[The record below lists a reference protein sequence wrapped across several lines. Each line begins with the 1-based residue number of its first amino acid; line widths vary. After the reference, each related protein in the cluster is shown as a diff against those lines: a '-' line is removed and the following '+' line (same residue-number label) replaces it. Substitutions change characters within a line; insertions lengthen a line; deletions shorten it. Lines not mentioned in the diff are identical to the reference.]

1 MKKTMCIWMVLSLI
15 GCTTTTFKTV
25 EHLEVSL
32 PDIIVVGETYR
43 FTTNSSGVFKMKV
56 IEVSAKKVVGTLESG
71 YSPTINAAD
80 ILSIEVETIDD
91 GQTTLAIIGGT
102 TLVAVAAV
110 VAAAVVLAAA
120 VVVIVAGVA
129 E

>member
-1 MKKTMCIWMVLSLI
+1 MKKIMCIWMVLSLI
-15 GCTTTTFKTV
+15 GCTTTFKTV
-25 EHLEVSL
+25 DHLEVSL

-91 GQTTLAIIGGT
+91 GQSTLAVIGGT
-102 TLVAVAAV
+102 ILVVAVAVVIAAV
-110 VAAAVVLAAA
+110 VAAVAL
-120 VVVIVAGVA
+120 VVIVEGVS